1 MLKQINY
8 STVNLYNDN
17 IVLPNGTLVINN
29 ANQLRLHDGTTAGG
43 NPITG
48 GSNGTSLIN
57 GGYNVSLSS
66 STGILTLSTAS
77 TILGAGADPNVYVET
92 ISSSTTSI
100 WTFGTDGVLTLP
112 ELNPIIKGAGTGTDV
127 IIIATT
133 GTNTSSWTF
142 SANGSLS
149 LPSSNVF
156 DSNNN
161 YISGSVLEFGNTSE
175 TSTFIISALDGTVD
189 STYGKS
195 ILIQGSRAYG
205 GTQAAGGNVIVAG
218 GYTDGGTGGKIT
230 VYGGG
235 GEGNDHAGLDSGV
248 IDISA
253 GYDLG
258 YVNDPTN
265 TYWSSSYTGGQIR
278 LNTRTYANT
287 STSTW
292 VFDVNGNITLP
303 KGSTLSETSSTTVIT
318 PPGAGAGQSLV
329 IRPTATGLL
338 TASGYIVHGTNLTI
352 TLTNIDQTGDPTG
365 ITYTITGATAEQL
378 GIGSLT
384 GTFPAFSPSGQL
396 PQTSTVTLPIPD
408 WSTATTL
415 TLTLTGANVW
425 INQYITVTNNGVI
438 VETSH
443 VHLVAGNPTTT
454 DIYLGD
460 DDQYIK
466 IQKNHGSVI
475 IGNNTNTNHWIF
487 GTDGT
492 LTTPGSITPNADAQY
507 DLGST
512 STRFRSAY
520 VGTGSLFIQDISLGT
535 NAELTVDN
543 GLLNIN
549 GVSSF
554 KAGSLLIANN
564 TLTTFDT
571 TLDINMGDP
580 GGGDTGGINV
590 YRNIHSVFN
599 NLYETG
605 GQITADTS
613 VQVGRL
619 LISNQPG
626 DANAPG
632 ITITDTSVDFSL
644 GLPNDSGK
652 VILNRPLVRNGA
664 DGIVDLIPN
673 AGNHGT
679 VGTNSASVVYEAQD
693 GTIIAVELIVTLQY
707 STTGD
712 TDTEITKLLVT
723 KNASGT
729 TNIAVLG
736 NSITTTAFA
745 PATYTV
751 QLAQGGQM
759 VVQATTADTAPEAYF
774 LAKSTEF
781 GGYYGA

>member
-112 ELNPIIKGAGTGTDV
+112 ELNPIIKGSGTGTDV
-127 IIIATT
+127 TIIAQ
-133 GTNTSSWTF
+133 NTAT
-142 SANGSLS
+142 A
-149 LPSSNVF
+149 
-156 DSNNN
+156 
-161 YISGSVLEFGNTSE
+161 
-175 TSTFIISALDGTVD
+175 
-189 STYGKS
+189 
-195 ILIQGSRAYG
+195 R
-205 GTQAAGGNVIVAG
+205 
-218 GYTDGGTGGKIT
+218 
-230 VYGGG
+230 
-235 GEGNDHAGLDSGV
+235 
-248 IDISA
+248 
-253 GYDLG
+253 
-258 YVNDPTN
+258 
-265 TYWSSSYTGGQIR
+265 
-278 LNTRTYANT
+278 
-287 STSTW
+287 TW
-292 VFDVNGNITLP
+292 VFDVYGNITLP

-425 INQYITVTNNGVI
+425 TNQYITVTNNGVI

-443 VHLVAGNPTTT
+443 VHLVAGDPTTT

-492 LTTPGSITPNADAQY
+492 LTTPGSIIPNADAQY

-520 VGTGSLFIQDISLGT
+520 VGTGSLFIQDITLGI
-535 NAELTVDN
+535 NAELTVNN
-543 GLLNIN
+543 GLLYIN
-549 GVSSF
+549 GVGGIV
-554 KAGSLLIANN
+554 AGDLTFANNILTTYNN
-564 TLTTFDT
+564 TLDMN
-571 TLDINMGDP
+571 IGDP